1 MTRNQ
6 TIILCGAVA
15 VALVVAAVIIPR
27 VVGNLRDVFAPKSY
41 DWVSRTMMACEEDAV
56 TKPSTL
62 NFLVVPLEPS
72 RRYGQAMEARA
83 LEKLGR
89 TTLFGSQDA
98 LDGLKSGALRIS
110 SKHYVLH
117 TLDTA
122 NNTTHRWNSASG
134 VARLSTSDIVSDGPF
149 RLRIQIT
156 PDDPASDWSK
166 VTADGR
172 GTCHWAFALLR
183 D

>member
-6 TIILCGAVA
+6 TIILCGAAA
-15 VALVVAAVIIPR
+15 VALVVAAVFIPR
-27 VVGNLRDVFAPKSY
+27 VAGNLRDVFAPKSY

-62 NFLVVPLEPS
+62 NFLVVPLERT

-83 LEKLGR
+83 LETLGR
-89 TTLFGSQDA
+89 IILFGSQDA
-98 LDGLKSGALRIS
+98 LDGLRSGALRIS

-134 VARLSTSDIVSDGPF
+134 VARLSTSDILSDGPF
-149 RLRIQIT
+149 RLRIQT
-156 PDDPASDWSK
+156 APSDPASEWSK

>member
-83 LEKLGR
+83 LEK
-89 TTLFGSQDA
+89 
-98 LDGLKSGALRIS
+98 
-110 SKHYVLH
+110 
-117 TLDTA
+117 
-122 NNTTHRWNSASG
+122 
-134 VARLSTSDIVSDGPF
+134 
-149 RLRIQIT
+149 
-156 PDDPASDWSK
+156 
-166 VTADGR
+166 
-172 GTCHWAFALLR
+172 
-183 D
+183 